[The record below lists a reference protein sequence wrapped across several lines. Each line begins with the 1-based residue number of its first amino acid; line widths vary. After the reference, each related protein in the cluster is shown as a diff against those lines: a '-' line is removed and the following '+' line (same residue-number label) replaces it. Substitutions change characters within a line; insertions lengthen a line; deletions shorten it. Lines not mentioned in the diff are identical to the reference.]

1 MQYYHGWEVLR
12 NITIRD
18 YSILFIANFT
28 ERFIWKTLSISQT
41 LHWNYTLSMKF
52 AISTEQT
59 NKILISIQENSWI
72 IISVSVKVN
81 VLNLTYTLC
90 RVFNLSMAFRTL
102 VLIMR
107 LIFSST
113 MDVYETPGKFG
124 SYLSMTRHP
133 GPTDFNELA
142 VCLRFERF
150 IIMCII
156 RQRI

>member
-1 MQYYHGWEVLR
+1 MARSSGGLFYHCAMQWETIPFCLLQILLR
-12 NITIRD
+12 GSYEKLCLFHRHCTEI
-18 YSILFIANFT
+18 ILYPWSLQFPLN
-28 ERFIWKTLSISQT
+28 
-41 LHWNYTLSMKF
+41 
-52 AISTEQT
+52 T

-90 RVFNLSMAFRTL
+90 RVFSLSMGFRTF